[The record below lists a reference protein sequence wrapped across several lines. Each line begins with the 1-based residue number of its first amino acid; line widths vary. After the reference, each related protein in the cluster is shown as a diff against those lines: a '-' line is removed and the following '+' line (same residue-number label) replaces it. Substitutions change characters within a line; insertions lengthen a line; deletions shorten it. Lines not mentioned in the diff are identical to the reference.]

1 MLTDLIVYDWWALIL
16 GFAGEVDVENRNEER
31 QKSQIKWV
39 GELME
44 ETKIR
49 ALPRSME
56 ELGRCY
62 DTREFWNKF
71 RLMPVRARI

>member
-1 MLTDLIVYDWWALIL
+1 MYDWWALIL
-16 GFAGEVDVENRNEER
+16 GFAGEVDVENKNEER

>member
-16 GFAGEVDVENRNEER
+16 GFAGEVDVENKNEER